1 MAWSEA
7 QLAAITTYDKNLL
20 VAAAAGS
27 GKTSV
32 LVERIIRRLL
42 DEKQNF
48 HIDQVLVVTFTN
60 AAAAEMR
67 ERIGTA
73 IGQALKECPQSRH
86 LERQLVLLNAASIST
101 IHAFCQN
108 IVRQNFHLLDLDP
121 KFRLANDQETSLLK
135 RDVLEALFEEM
146 YAMGDD
152 GFLRFVDHYGN
163 ESSDEGLYEIILEL
177 YQFSRSQPC
186 PEGWLRHL
194 PDPFGIEAQTAID
207 ETIWAKMI
215 KEEMALIFSECLGTV
230 TELSKTAELIG
241 FDFYVPIFESDREIF
256 AELSALL
263 EKDWEAVRKAA
274 YAVKFA
280 TLKAPKDTDEQQKEF
295 FSKKRNKVKDKLK
308 WIKETYFSVSGAELL
323 ADLTE
328 VQPMAEVICRLTN
341 DFSAAFAKAKRT
353 KAIVDFHDLE
363 HFCLQIL
370 SDENAK
376 PGCMAPS
383 AVARALQE
391 KYAEVMIDEYQD
403 TNGVQEAIL
412 ALVKKSEQPNLFLV
426 GDVKQSVY
434 RFRLAEPELFLEKY
448 RTYPVRGDQFLRID
462 LAQNFRSRA
471 SVLAAINFLFAQVMS
486 PKVAELS
493 YGEAERLN
501 PGPDYPPAVEKTVEG
516 PVELHLIDRD
526 DIAAETMATEGGESD
541 EKEKEDLKGFALE
554 AQFIAGRIQELMAEG
569 TVVFDK
575 GLKKYRPLAWRD
587 IVILLRSVKHKANV
601 LLETLHNA
609 NIPAYANVDSG
620 YFQEIEVE
628 VMLALLR
635 VIDNPRQDIPLASVL
650 HSPIAGLTASEL
662 ARVRLIDPQGDL
674 FSAVLQSIGVQVDLS
689 GEVKDRLLQFL
700 TQLSGWRSLARRK
713 SVPELIWQLYRDT
726 GYYDYVGGM
735 PGGMLRQANL
745 RLLYDRS
752 RQYETTNFRGLFR
765 FLRFIEKMRDT
776 GTDLAVARTLGESE
790 NVVRVMSIHKSKGL
804 EFPVVIASDLGKNF
818 NLQDST
824 ATLLLHKKLGLG
836 PYVTNADLKLRYPTI
851 ARLAIASQMNRESK
865 AEELRVLYV
874 ALTRAREKLILV
886 GSARK
891 LAAKA
896 KEWCQ
901 SADLSTPLL
910 PDYIIAGARSYL
922 DWICPAVARHDD
934 GQVLRCYGDC
944 VQMRINAFPEDT
956 SRWQVKITPASRVVP
971 ESALTE
977 AESGLLDRVKNG
989 EVLEASPKKNWVQHV
1004 LGWTYPDQMDKD
1016 VPAKLSVTE
1025 MKRRFAFL
1033 DESAESL
1040 FKPPTI
1046 VSRPRFIQEKAP
1058 LTGAEYGTI
1067 MHSVMQHVDYQGDS
1081 SQAGLKE
1088 QVQSLVRCEILLPE
1102 HAAIVDLRGV
1112 AGYLKSDIGKR
1123 MAMSPKVRRELP
1135 FSIMLNARRFYP
1147 ELADDEEHIFVQGI
1161 IDVLFDEA
1169 DGMVLVDYKTD
1180 KSTSTSE
1187 IVDKYQLQ
1195 LNLYAEAVEKILG
1208 KKVKEKYLYLF
1219 QCGKMIEIV

>member
-42 DEKQNF
+42 DEEQKFN
-48 HIDQVLVVTFTN
+48 IDQVLVVTFTN

-67 ERIGTA
+67 ERIGSA
-73 IGQALKECPQSRH
+73 IGQALKERPESRH

-101 IHAFCQN
+101 IHAFCQH

-135 RDVLEALFEEM
+135 RDVLEALFEEK
-146 YAMGDD
+146 YAEGDD

-163 ESSDEGLYEIILEL
+163 ESSDEGLYEIILDL
-177 YQFSRSQPC
+177 YQFSRSQPH
-186 PEGWLRHL
+186 PEEWLRHL
-194 PDPFGIEAQTAID
+194 PDPFCLDAQRTID

-215 KEEMALIFSECLGTV
+215 KEQLALVFSECFGVV
-230 TELSKTAELIG
+230 TELSQTAEQIG
-241 FDFYVPIFESDREIF
+241 FDFYVPIFASDREIF
-256 AELSALL
+256 AGLSALL
-263 EKDWEAVRKAA
+263 AQDWEELRKAV
-274 YAVKFA
+274 YAVKFV
-280 TLKAPKDTDEQQKEF
+280 TLKAPKDTDEAQKEF

-308 WIKETYFSVSGAELL
+308 SIKETYFAVSGAELL
-323 ADLTE
+323 ADLAE
-328 VQPMAEVICRLTN
+328 AQPMAEVICRLTN

-363 HFCLQIL
+363 HFCLRIL
-370 SDENAK
+370 SDQDAL
-376 PGCMAPS
+376 PGCIVPS

-412 ALVKKSEQPNLFLV
+412 SLVKKSARPNLFLV

-448 RTYPVRGDQFLRID
+448 RTYPARGDQFLRID

-486 PKVAELS
+486 PAVAELS
-493 YGEAERLN
+493 YGESERLN
-501 PGPDYPPAVEKTVEG
+501 PGPDYPPALKKTVEG
-516 PVELHLIDRD
+516 SVELHLIDRD
-526 DIAAETMATEGGESD
+526 DTFEEEMAEGGERD
-541 EKEKEDLKGFALE
+541 VKEKEDLKGFALE
-554 AQFIAGRIQELMAEG
+554 AQFIAGRIQGLMAEG
-569 TVVFDK
+569 KVVFDK
-575 GLKKYRPLAWRD
+575 GQKKYRPLSWRD
-587 IVILLRSVKHKANV
+587 IVILLRSVKHKASV
-601 LLETLHNA
+601 LLETLRNG

-650 HSPIAGLTASEL
+650 HSPIVGLSAAEL
-662 ARVRLIDPQGDL
+662 ARVRLVSPEGDL
-674 FSAVLQSIGVQVDLS
+674 FSAVLQATDVQAELS
-689 GEVKDRLLQFL
+689 VAIKDGLLRFL
-700 TQLSGWRSLARRK
+700 AQLSGWRSLARRK
-713 SVPELIWQLYRDT
+713 SVPELIWQLFRDT

-735 PGGMLRQANL
+735 PGGMIRQANL

-804 EFPVVIASDLGKNF
+804 EFPVVIVGDLGKNF

-836 PYVTNADLKLRYPTI
+836 PYVTNADLQLRYPTI

-886 GSARK
+886 GSAAK

-896 KEWCQ
+896 KDWCQ
-901 SADLSTPLL
+901 NVGLGTALL
-910 PDYIIAGARSYL
+910 PDYLIAGAHSYL
-922 DWICPAVARHDD
+922 DWICPAVARHAD
-934 GQVLRCYGDC
+934 GEVLRRYGDAI
-944 VQMRINAFPEDT
+944 QMRINAFPEDT
-956 SRWQVKITPASRVVP
+956 SRWQVLITPASQIMP
-971 ESALTE
+971 ESASAE
-977 AESGLLDRVKNG
+977 AEGGLLEKVKNG
-989 EVLEASPKKNWVQHV
+989 QVMEESPKKDWVQHV
-1004 LGWTYPDQMDKD
+1004 LGWTYPDQIAKD

-1025 MKRRFAFL
+1025 MKRRYAFL
-1033 DESAESL
+1033 DEMAEPL
-1040 FKPPTI
+1040 FKPPMI
-1046 VSRPRFIQEKAP
+1046 VARPRFMEEKEP
-1058 LTGAEYGTI
+1058 LTGAQYGTI
-1067 MHSVMQHVDYQGDS
+1067 MHSVMQHIDYRGDS
-1081 SQAGLKE
+1081 SQGGVKA
-1088 QVQSLVRCEILLPE
+1088 QVESFVRREILLPE
-1102 HAAIVDLRGV
+1102 HAEIVDLHGV

-1123 MAMSPKVRRELP
+1123 MARSPKVRRELP
-1135 FSIMLNARRFYP
+1135 FSIMLKARRFYP
-1147 ELADDEEHIFVQGI
+1147 ELAGDAEHIFVQGI
-1161 IDVLFDEA
+1161 IDVLFDEP
-1169 DGMVLVDYKTD
+1169 DGMVMVDYKTD
-1180 KSTSTSE
+1180 KSASAGE
-1187 IVDKYQLQ
+1187 MVDKYQLQ
-1195 LNLYAEAVEKILG
+1195 LNLYAEAIEKILG

-1219 QCGKMIEIV
+1219 QRGQVIQIV